1 MFRIALVF
9 FVFGT
14 CFGFAGTRDIPE
26 SVRKEYAKKF
36 HEAFVVQC
44 NGQSTKAFWIL
55 KEASQQALDAGEE
68 PLKVQ
73 LIGTLF
79 RWYRTHGSLMSL
91 MKLFL
96 IEPTGSD
103 IIYPDGTRLNKKSSN
118 SYNYQS
124 EYGRTPEQAAKTRE
138 FMCGVGSTIAGIFF
152 VVVGGV
158 TTPIGGI
165 GVTLAATGFYMMFSS
180 LNNAYSDYERSKL
193 ELKTIEDQAKRAC
206 TNDR

>member
-1 MFRIALVF
+1 MFRLALVF
-9 FVFGT
+9 FASGI
-14 CFGFAGTRDIPE
+14 CFGFASTRDIPE
-26 SVRKEYAKKF
+26 SVRKEYAEKF

-44 NGQSTKAFWIL
+44 NGQSTRAFWIL
-55 KEASQQALDAGEE
+55 KEASQRALDAGEE

-73 LIGTLF
+73 LMGTLF
-79 RWYRTHGSLMSL
+79 RWYRTHGSLM
-91 MKLFL
+91 KLFL
-96 IEPTGSD
+96 IEPTGNE
-103 IIYPDGTRLNKKSSN
+103 IIYPDGTRLNKKSFN
-118 SYNYQS
+118 SFSYQS

-165 GVTLAATGFYMMFSS
+165 GITLAATGFYMMFNS

-193 ELKTIEDQAKRAC
+193 DLKTIEDQVKRAC
-206 TNDR
+206 ANDR